1 MGIWLQELEKDARRR
16 ITFCE
21 GRESAEMSTRKV
33 NRGVEDG
40 GAFPKGQAMETRG

>member
-1 MGIWLQELEKDARRR
+1 MGIWLQEFEKDARR

-21 GRESAEMSTRKV
+21 GRESAETSTRKV

-40 GAFPKGQAMETRG
+40 GAFQKGQTMETRG